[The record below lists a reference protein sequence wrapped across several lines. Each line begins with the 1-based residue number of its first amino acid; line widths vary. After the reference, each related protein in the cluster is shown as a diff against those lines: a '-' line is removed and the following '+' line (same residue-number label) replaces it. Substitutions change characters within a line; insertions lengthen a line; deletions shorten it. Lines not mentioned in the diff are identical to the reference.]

1 VPTLTVSVSRVAD
14 LAHRARSLVGAGRAI
29 IGIAGAPGA
38 GKSTLAAAVARELGA
53 PVVPMDGF
61 HLRNDRLIELGRREQ
76 KGAPDTFDA
85 QGYCELLARLR
96 AGGPVRA
103 PVFDRA
109 IEEPVPDAIL
119 IPVEARIV
127 LTEGNYLLLPDG
139 PWARVREL
147 LDECWFVEIDE
158 DLRLS
163 RLVARHVEFGRS
175 PQEARLRATTGSDA
189 DNARLIAPTAARA
202 DLILR

>member
-14 LAHRARSLVGAGRAI
+14 LADRARSLVGAGRAI

-139 PWARVREL
+139 PWAQVREL